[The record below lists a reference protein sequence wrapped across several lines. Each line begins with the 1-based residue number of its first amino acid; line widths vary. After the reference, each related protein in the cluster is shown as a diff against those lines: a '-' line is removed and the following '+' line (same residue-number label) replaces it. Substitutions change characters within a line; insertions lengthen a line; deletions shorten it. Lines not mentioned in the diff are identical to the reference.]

1 MIYYSKDNCAFEN
14 IEGLKPT
21 LCKSCRADGDST
33 YGHCEECLK
42 NQAYN
47 KEYIET
53 HLFICD
59 KVLRGYHDNGKHS
72 IIKQTPYRKPNEKP
86 YLYYGIEIE
95 VSFDE
100 DYLCVNYRNDDDY
113 YDDSEETS
121 DDCASMLEE
130 FSEATGGLFIYER
143 DGSLTNGVEFIS
155 RPLSYAQW
163 TDKDT
168 LDKIDKGMAV
178 LKRWGAY
185 KEQPATNGM
194 HIHISKK
201 FFDYGDFNRGEGQN
215 GTNVFGERDKM
226 YQDMDWLFQYFQP
239 ELEKIG
245 GREYTQ
251 YCEGK
256 MSKIKSQY
264 NIGQNTRHDSQ
275 WCVELE
281 VKGKMKKGGF
291 MARNDHYS
299 AIIESGK
306 TVEARIFNSTLDVQ
320 QIIGNIEL
328 MRNFAHAVRDGEITG
343 KTLND
348 LLHTKDNVYL
358 DKLLDSVRK
367 KCYKSKQEF
376 DLNKTEQDEME
387 IK

>member
-1 MIYYSKDNCAFEN
+1 MIYYSKDNAAFEK

-21 LCKSCRADGDST
+21 VCTSCRADGDST

-53 HLFICD
+53 HLFVCD
-59 KVLRGYHDNGKHS
+59 DTLRQYHDNGRHNVFKS
-72 IIKQTPYRKPNEKP
+72 CPYRMPNEKP

-100 DYLCVNYRNDDDY
+100 DYLKVNYYNDDY
-113 YDDSEETS
+113 YDDNEETS
-121 DDCASMLEE
+121 DDCADMLKE
-130 FSEATGGLFIYER
+130 FAKITQGLFIFER

-163 TDKDT
+163 TNPDT
-168 LDKIDKGMAV
+168 IDKIEKGMAL
-178 LKRWGAY
+178 LKQWGAF
-185 KEQPATNGM
+185 KDQPDTNGM
-194 HIHISKK
+194 HIHISRK
-201 FFDYGDFNRGEGQN
+201 FFDYGG
-215 GTNVFGERDKM
+215 GERAKKINGVDNM
-226 YQDMDWLFQYFQP
+226 YKDMDWLFQYYQP

-251 YCEGK
+251 FCASK
-256 MSKIKSQY
+256 MSKIKDRYSLGSQR
-264 NIGQNTRHDSQ
+264 NRDSL
-275 WCVELE
+275 WNVELE
-281 VKGKMKKGGF
+281 VKGKMKKGGR
-291 MARNDHYS
+291 MACGDHYS
-299 AIIESGK
+299 AVIESGN
-306 TVEARIFNSTLDVQ
+306 TIEARIFNSTLDVM

-328 MRNFAHAVRDGEITG
+328 MRNFAHAVRDEEITG
-343 KTLND
+343 KTLNN
-348 LLHTKDNVYL
+348 LLHTKDNLYL

-367 KCYKSKQEF
+367 KCYKNKTTF
-376 DLNKTEQDEME
+376 DLDRVEEDEME

>member
-1 MIYYSKDNCAFEN
+1 MIYYTKDTSAFEN
-14 IEGLKPT
+14 INELKPT
-21 LCKSCRADGDST
+21 ICTSCRADGDSC
-33 YGHCEECLK
+33 YGHCEECLR

-53 HLFICD
+53 HLFVSD
-59 KVLRGYHDNGKHS
+59 KVLRGYHDTGRHS
-72 IIKQTPYRKPNEKP
+72 ILKQTPYRMPNEKP

-100 DYLCVNYRNDDDY
+100 DYLSVNYQNDDY

-121 DDCASMLEE
+121 DDCSTMLDE
-130 FSEATGGLFIYER
+130 FTDATKGLFIYER

-163 TDKDT
+163 TNPETIK
-168 LDKIDKGMAV
+168 LIDAGTEV
-178 LKRWGAY
+178 LKKWGAF
-185 KEQPATNGM
+185 KEQPDTNGM

-201 FFDYGDFNRGEGQN
+201 FFDYGEN
-215 GTNVFGERDKM
+215 TARDGRDCM
-226 YQDMDWLFQYFQP
+226 YQDMDWLFQYYQP
-239 ELEKIG
+239 ELEQIG
-245 GREYTQ
+245 GRKYTQ
-251 YCEGK
+251 YCD
-256 MSKIKSQY
+256 SKINKIKEQY
-264 NIGQNTRHDSQ
+264 GIGTRNRRESMWNI
-275 WCVELE
+275 ELE

-306 TVEARIFNSTLDVQ
+306 TIEARIFNSTLDIQ

-328 MRNFAHAVRDGEITG
+328 MRNFAHAVRNGEITG
-343 KTLND
+343 KTLNE
-348 LLHTKDNVYL
+348 LLHTKDNIYL

-367 KCYKSKQEF
+367 KCYKNKETF
-376 DLNKTEQDEME
+376 DINKVEQDEME